1 MTLSKLFGLKK
12 EEGPRCSA
20 VIVAAGSS
28 VRMGSDKL
36 KAMLGSKTVLERT
49 LEVFQRSP
57 LVEEIVLV
65 VRQERLEETA
75 GLVREWG
82 MTKVGRVVC
91 GGKTRAESALAGA
104 SEVNRRASLIA
115 IHDAARPL
123 VTEDVILRTV
133 YAARDY
139 KAAVP
144 AIRSADT
151 LKAVDDKGF
160 VTGTVDRTCTV
171 RVQTPQVF
179 QADLI
184 KGALTRAVQDGLPVT
199 DDCSAIELLGVRCKT
214 VLGDEDNIKLTT
226 PRDMVLAQAILKDR
240 GEWLCE

>member
-1 MTLSKLFGLKK
+1 MTLRKLFGLKK
-12 EEGPRCSA
+12 EAEPTCSA
-20 VIVAAGSS
+20 VIVAGGAS
-28 VRMGSDKL
+28 VRMGTDKL
-36 KAMLGSKTVLERT
+36 AAVLGSKPVLVRT
-49 LEVFQRSP
+49 LEVFQRSA

-65 VRQERLEETA
+65 VRQEKLEETA
-75 GLVREWG
+75 KLIKDWGL
-82 MTKVGRVVC
+82 TKVSRVVC
-91 GGKTRAESALAGA
+91 GGKTRAESALAGV
-104 SEVNRRASLIA
+104 SEVSQKAALIA

-123 VTEDVILRTV
+123 VTEDVILRAV

-139 KAAVP
+139 RAAVP
-144 AIRSADT
+144 AVRSVDT

-160 VTGTVDRTCTV
+160 VTGTVDRTSTV

-184 KGALTRAVQDGLPVT
+184 KGALTKAVKDGLPIT
-199 DDCSAIELLGVRCKT
+199 DDCAAIELLGVRCKT

-240 GEWLCE
+240 GDWLCE